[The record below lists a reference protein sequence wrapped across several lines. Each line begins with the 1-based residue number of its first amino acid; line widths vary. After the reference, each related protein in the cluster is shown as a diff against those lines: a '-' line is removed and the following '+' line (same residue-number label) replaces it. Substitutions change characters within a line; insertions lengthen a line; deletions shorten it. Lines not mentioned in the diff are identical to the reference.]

1 MRRFIGNNLAIVA
14 LGLMAITLI
23 TGVTWAAT
31 SPASNSS
38 TSSDDHLVASI
49 VEIQAI
55 PVTVEVGG
63 QLQVAGAGFGP
74 EELVLFS
81 IIQGDGK
88 PNIIL
93 QGGFANSAG
102 AFLVDTTMAFP
113 SGGLPEALTPG
124 IYTIRAATLDGPVA
138 SAPLVIMEPKTE

>member
-1 MRRFIGNNLAIVA
+1 MRRFIGNKLAIVA
-14 LGLMAITLI
+14 LGLVAITLI

-38 TSSDDHLVASI
+38 TSGQEIVASV

-138 SAPLVIMEPKTE
+138 SAPLVIMEPKTS